1 MPQRSFY
8 NQATMSH
15 QVELASLCH
24 EDDNSFLE
32 ELHVIGPSNSP
43 KQKNNKVQQVEKGKS
58 DVGKKKKKQTDK
70 DKIMKLMKRIEELEK
85 KLETKNAINVY
96 DLSDSDQTEK
106 TRPKQKNVPNKDDKL
121 QNTINKIKDLIISG
135 TFGTFTS
142 LCSEVDV
149 NENLPS
155 LKEHFDEMVKNEKKI
170 KTVET
175 TNNNTYYT
183 TSIGQD
189 YVKNFIR
196 KENENSFANA
206 KIAFDYIKDEMKEVG
221 ETISVNNLK
230 TFVSKDSDITNK
242 LNYWLK
248 TKKIEQSVEEIR
260 KLPNEDQQ
268 RILTFKTKSGTA
280 KKKSIRTVAL
290 ILLIRIE
297 TTLEEDLKRQGSIS
311 LQDLKNNLFL
321 AKAFIFIRSFKK
333 LKSGV
338 NIQNEVIP
346 NDLQLQQLLQDKES
360 KEVYTKIKE
369 SLDTNI
375 PPKELKVF
383 TLNQLKKK
391 VREKLNAKEKKEKS
405 AINKKFNKLYTLMIA
420 TKELYEEKLEYENGK
435 KIVIYVSSFENREAC
450 VAKGNSVK
458 QSNIEKLKAKIKR
471 ENTKTAREEYKKRE
485 AKHENILKALF
496 ENIDLPTSKYKYEYL
511 IDFFMF
517 THQFFRNSNKTY
529 LQKTDIIDKCK
540 TCYGSK
546 TNFRSYVQELFK
558 SDGNGIP
565 TLENGEYS
573 IKSNQISIYYL
584 TPYYLQKDK
593 TMLKTF
599 NDVRLRFQSIKQQN
613 GKTAI
618 QAFNMA
624 NKGSVENDSPQMLYA
639 TKPNFPDISFFKHN
653 DFIFQD
659 ETSSKNYF
667 DIIYKKEKAQENI
680 KEYLKTYSITLNNN
694 N

>member
-1 MPQRSFY
+1 
-8 NQATMSH
+8 
-15 QVELASLCH
+15 
-24 EDDNSFLE
+24 
-32 ELHVIGPSNSP
+32 
-43 KQKNNKVQQVEKGKS
+43 
-58 DVGKKKKKQTDK
+58 
-70 DKIMKLMKRIEELEK
+70 
-85 KLETKNAINVY
+85 
-96 DLSDSDQTEK
+96 
-106 TRPKQKNVPNKDDKL
+106 
-121 QNTINKIKDLIISG
+121 
-135 TFGTFTS
+135 
-142 LCSEVDV
+142 
-149 NENLPS
+149 
-155 LKEHFDEMVKNEKKI
+155 
-170 KTVET
+170 
-175 TNNNTYYT
+175 
-183 TSIGQD
+183 
-189 YVKNFIR
+189 
-196 KENENSFANA
+196 
-206 KIAFDYIKDEMKEVG
+206 
-221 ETISVNNLK
+221 
-230 TFVSKDSDITNK
+230 
-242 LNYWLK
+242 
-248 TKKIEQSVEEIR
+248 
-260 KLPNEDQQ
+260 
-268 RILTFKTKSGTA
+268 
-280 KKKSIRTVAL
+280 
-290 ILLIRIE
+290 
-297 TTLEEDLKRQGSIS
+297 
-311 LQDLKNNLFL
+311 
-321 AKAFIFIRSFKK
+321 
-333 LKSGV
+333 
-338 NIQNEVIP
+338 
-346 NDLQLQQLLQDKES
+346 
-360 KEVYTKIKE
+360 
-369 SLDTNI
+369 
-375 PPKELKVF
+375 
-383 TLNQLKKK
+383 
-391 VREKLNAKEKKEKS
+391 
-405 AINKKFNKLYTLMIA
+405 MIA

-450 VAKGNSVK
+450 VAKVNSVK

-694 N
+694 NLKIRPNGQGIIHFLKQTKDINFVDVNDKIKIVNNNVEIMIENIDKCALVNEDASDKIYFYNTPQGLFIFPIKGEENFRFLGKKRIKIV